1 MAFEHY
7 VVSGQRKLRCG
18 YTTGTCAAL
27 ASAGAAQLLL
37 TGRAP
42 ETLRLK
48 TPAGLTVEVEPEYCS
63 LRGDAAVCAV
73 RKDGGDD
80 VDATDGCLI
89 VAEVRCTEEPGITI
103 TGGAGVGRVT
113 KPGLDQPVGAYAI
126 NSAPRRQIAEAIKA
140 VLAALNEKSGL
151 IVTITVPG
159 GAELAKKTF
168 NPQLGIEGGISIL
181 GTSGIVE
188 PMSERAIVETIRLNI
203 RQAAAEGREK
213 LILAPG
219 NYALA
224 FVKESGL
231 SAAGISVIKVSN
243 FIGDAF
249 DMAAAEGVRSVLLV
263 GHIGKLVKL
272 AGGIM
277 NTHSRTADCRAELF
291 TAHAALCGA
300 DSALLHA
307 LMAAPTADACLAL
320 LTEAGLRERVL
331 ASLLG
336 AIGRQIKKRAGNMR
350 AGALV
355 FSNQYGFLGMTQSAE
370 EVLEE
375 WCISWEPDRAR
386 PT

>member
-7 VVSGQRKLRCG
+7 VLSGQRKLRCG

-27 ASAGAAQLLL
+27 AAAGAAEYLLSG
-37 TGRAP
+37 TAP

-48 TPAGLTVEVEPEYCS
+48 TPAGLTVSVAPRSCALFSDHAICTVE
-63 LRGDAAVCAV
+63 
-73 RKDGGDD
+73 KDGGDD
-80 VDATDGCLI
+80 PDATNGCLI
-89 VAEVRCTEEPGITI
+89 AAEVRLCGSGVTI
-103 TGGAGVGRVT
+103 TGGEGVGVVT
-113 KPGLDQPVGAYAI
+113 KPGLDQPVGASAI
-126 NSAPRRQIAEAIKA
+126 NSGPRAQIAAA
-140 VLAALNEKSGL
+140 LAAVGEAQGYEGGFSVV
-151 IVTITVPG
+151 ISVPG
-159 GAELAKKTF
+159 GEALAKKTF
-168 NPQLGIEGGISIL
+168 NPQLGIAGGISIL

-188 PMSERAIVETIRLNI
+188 PMSERAIIETIAVAI

-224 FVKESGL
+224 FLKDSGL
-231 SAAGISVIKVSN
+231 DAADIRAVKVSN
-243 FIGDAF
+243 YIGDAL
-249 DMAAAEGVRSVLLV
+249 DLAAAEGFRSVLLV

-300 DSALLHA
+300 DTALLRA

-320 LTEAGLRERVL
+320 LDENGLRGPVL

-336 AIGRQIKKRAGNMR
+336 AIGRHIQKRADHMR
-350 AGALV
+350 AGAIV
-355 FSNQYGFLGMTQSAE
+355 FSNVYGYLGMTEGAR
-370 EVLEE
+370 EVLKQ
-375 WCISWEPDRAR
+375 WCISWEPGRA
-386 PT
+386 PST